1 MAIEFNKIKELVNRF
16 NELEATGE
24 FSKYTEA
31 ETKTKFIE
39 PLFEALGW
47 NIRGIKKSDDQ
58 ITLEEKIS
66 KGRVDYGYW
75 LNGVQKFYLE
85 AKSLKETDIL
95 FGKGYDKQAINYIFW
110 WIILIIL

>member
-1 MAIEFNKIKELVNRF
+1 M
-16 NELEATGE
+16 
-24 FSKYTEA
+24 
-31 ETKTKFIE
+31 
-39 PLFEALGW
+39 FEALGW
-47 NIRGIKKSDDQ
+47 NILGIKKSNDK
-58 ITLEEKIS
+58 ITLEDKIS

-110 WIILIIL
+110 